1 MKVTTMDYSLVS
13 LICFSGFFALGC
25 CVFSLAD
32 HSKKGQ
38 VLFRLWR

>member
-1 MKVTTMDYSLVS
+1 MNASLASLMLVS
-13 LICFSGFFALGC
+13 GVFALAC
-25 CVFSLAD
+25 CILSLFD